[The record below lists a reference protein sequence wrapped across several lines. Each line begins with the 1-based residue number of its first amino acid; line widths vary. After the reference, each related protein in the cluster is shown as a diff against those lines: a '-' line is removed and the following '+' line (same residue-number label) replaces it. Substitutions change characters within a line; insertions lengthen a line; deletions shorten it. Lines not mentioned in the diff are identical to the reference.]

1 MGRVFVG
8 DPVDGRDERGGGGG
22 KRAGRTYSAA
32 YKQRILEELDAA
44 TEPGATG
51 VILRRERLYSS
62 SVGRWRRQ
70 RDKAIR
76 DGLAERKRGPKVDAV
91 AHQNRLLRERNERL
105 EERLRTAEELVEAQ
119 GKAFALLHSL
129 SRKSAE
135 PT

>member
-1 MGRVFVG
+1 MGRFFVG
-8 DPVDGRDERGGGGG
+8 DPVDGRDEREGGAV
-22 KRAGRTYSAA
+22 KRATRTYSAA

-44 TEPGATG
+44 TEPGEQG
-51 VILRRERLYSS
+51 RILRRERLYSS
-62 SVGRWRRQ
+62 NVGRWRRQ
-70 RDKAIR
+70 RDEAIR
-76 DGLAERKRGPKVDAV
+76 AGLSERKRGPKVDAV
-91 AHQNRLLRERNERL
+91 AHQIRLLRERNERL